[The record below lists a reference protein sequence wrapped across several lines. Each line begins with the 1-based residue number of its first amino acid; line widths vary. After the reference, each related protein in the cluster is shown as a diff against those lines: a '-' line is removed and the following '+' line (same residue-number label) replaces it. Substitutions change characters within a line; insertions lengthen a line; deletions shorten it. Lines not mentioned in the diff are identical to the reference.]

1 MYPPLMETYKRFP
14 VKIVRGKGSYV
25 WDEKGKRY
33 LDFTSGIAVC
43 NLGHVPDSVKEEIE
57 KQLDLIWHTSN
68 LFHIPA
74 QEELA
79 KQLTELSFADQVF
92 FCNSGTEANE
102 GAIKLARR
110 YAKFVQGK
118 GESDIVSFYHSFHGR
133 TLGSLSATGQE
144 RLQQGFEPLLPGF
157 RYLPYNDSDALKA
170 IAENPPIAVMMEL
183 VQGEGGVNPA
193 DPQWINQLYAILQ
206 EKGILLII
214 DEVQTGM
221 GRTGSL
227 FAYQEYQIEPDILTL
242 AKGLGSGI
250 PVGAILAKGEVARAF
265 TPGTHGSTFGGNP
278 LAMAAGLATLK
289 EITRSGFLDE
299 VKEKAKLLQEGLIRL
314 MEKYPAVKVRG
325 KGLLLGIELKEE
337 VGGWIEKAREKGV
350 LLLTA
355 GPKVI
360 RILPPLTVSFDEIHD
375 FLQVM
380 DLLFAEN
387 PIAQGV

>member
-118 GESDIVSFYHSFHGR
+118 GEGDIVTFYHSFHGR

>member
-43 NLGHVPDSVKEEIE
+43 NLGHVPDSVKEELE

-68 LFHIPA
+68 LFQIPQ

-118 GESDIVSFYHSFHGR
+118 GEGDIVTFYHSFHGR
-133 TLGSLSATGQE
+133 TLGALSATAQE

-157 RYLPYNDSDALKA
+157 RYLPYNDTDALKA

-206 EKGILLII
+206 EKKILLII

-221 GRTGSL
+221 GRTGNL
-227 FAYQEYQIEPDILTL
+227 FAYQEYRIEPDILTL

-250 PVGAILAKGEVARAF
+250 PIGAILAKGEVARAF

-314 MEKYPAVKVRG
+314 REKYPAIKVRG
-325 KGLLLGIELKEE
+325 KGLLLGIELMEE

-360 RILPPLTVSFDEIHD
+360 RILPPLTVSLDEIHE

-380 DLLFAEN
+380 DLIFAEN

>member
-1 MYPPLMETYKRFP
+1 METYKRFP

-43 NLGHVPDSVKEEIE
+43 NLGHVPDSVKEELE

-79 KQLTELSFADQVF
+79 KKLTELSFADQVF

-110 YAKFVQGK
+110 YAKLVQGK
-118 GESDIVSFYHSFHGR
+118 GEGDIVTFYHSFHGR
-133 TLGSLSATGQE
+133 TMGSLSATAQE

-206 EKGILLII
+206 EKKILLMI

-227 FAYQEYQIEPDILTL
+227 FAYQEYRIEPDILTL

-250 PVGAILAKGEVARAF
+250 PIGAILAKGEVARAF

-314 MEKYPAVKVRG
+314 REKYPAIKVRG
-325 KGLLLGIELKEE
+325 RGLLLGIELKEE

-360 RILPPLTVSFDEIHD
+360 RILPPLTVSLDEIHD

>member
-265 TPGTHGSTFGGNP
+265 TLGTHGSTFGGNP